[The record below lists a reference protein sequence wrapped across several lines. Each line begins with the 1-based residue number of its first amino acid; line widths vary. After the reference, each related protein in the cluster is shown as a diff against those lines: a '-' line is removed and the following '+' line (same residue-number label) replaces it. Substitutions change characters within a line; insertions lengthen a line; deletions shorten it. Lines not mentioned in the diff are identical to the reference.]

1 MARNTASGNQGCV
14 ILRSYDVETS
24 ALNSAILHHQSNY
37 KCPKMS
43 DCPYTAKT
51 LLEKRKLGDNE
62 DGNEDF
68 SDYRS
73 EAARLASFTDWPVP
87 FIQPADLASAGFF
100 FLNRKDNCRY

>member
-1 MARNTASGNQGCV
+1 MA
-14 ILRSYDVETS
+14 TS
-24 ALNSAILHHQSNY
+24 TLNSAILHHQTDY
-37 KCPKMS
+37 KCPRMS
-43 DCPYTAKT
+43 DCPDTGKT
-51 LLEKRKLGDNE
+51 LLEKRQLGDKE

-68 SDYRS
+68 ADYRS